1 MAYASVSVLS
11 SRTAT
16 VQRAASV
23 IHRSLGKHAV
33 RARLPCGCSTHHHT
47 CKKHAVTTARAGR
60 QGPGMPSTGASV
72 QGLAPSVRRA
82 RRVASV
88 VRASSAAGEVEES
101 AQGFLGDQDQQKT
114 VYGILAVVWGTI
126 AAAKL
131 FATRQFFDYVFGHAV
146 TNPHVGLLGLQRL
159 AGFSTLAP
167 AVAAYT
173 LARAA
178 KKGRLESETSK
189 RQNLGLAV
197 AGILTLFYLWKTP
210 ATVLEPFWQKLAAG
224 LATTTAIVGA
234 VVYGQTSR
242 HKLSLTKIA
251 EGFGTS
257 VANLFSPKNTNAA
270 IYSLLSAGLGVY
282 SLVLLFGS
290 HELAAQWLVLGNDQV
305 SLYLQREIGLSTF
318 LAAIQ
323 TYCLKDAADKYK
335 MDGTTYKT
343 LNLSLA
349 AIAAGNAS
357 SLWWAVS
364 AASIVTW
371 TTQSYARMVFL
382 ALQIITYAYNWIESD
397 REESDDFNRLN
408 DVDPQSELTLRP
420 SPKSDIFSFDI
431 SGRTTRN
438 VVDFSIS
445 NKTFQAGFH
454 SGELPAPPARKI
466 AIVTCMDARMHPE
479 QFLGLRFGDAHV
491 IRNAGGRISD
501 DALRSLVVSQRMLGT
516 EEVVVIHHTQCGM
529 MTLQNEAVY
538 ESVEKRLGREAREHI
553 HDKDYMPIGTDL
565 VASVKRDV
573 QVVKDYPAIP
583 NDTPVHG
590 FIYDVTDG
598 SLKPVVS
605 D

>member
-1 MAYASVSVLS
+1 M
-11 SRTAT
+11 
-16 VQRAASV
+16 
-23 IHRSLGKHAV
+23 
-33 RARLPCGCSTHHHT
+33 
-47 CKKHAVTTARAGR
+47 
-60 QGPGMPSTGASV
+60 
-72 QGLAPSVRRA
+72 
-82 RRVASV
+82 ASV

-101 AQGFLGDQDQQKT
+101 AESFLADQDQQKT

-146 TNPHVGLLGLQRL
+146 TNPHVGFLGLQRL

-178 KKGRLESETSK
+178 KKGRLGSETSK

-197 AGILTLFYLWKTP
+197 AGVLTLFYLWKTP
-210 ATVLEPFWQKLAAG
+210 ASVLEPFWQKLAAG

-234 VVYGQTSR
+234 VVYGQTSG
-242 HKLSLTKIA
+242 HKFSLTKIA

-257 VANLFSPKNTNAA
+257 LANLFSPKNTNAA
-270 IYSLLSAGLGVY
+270 IYSLLSAGLGIY

-305 SLYLQREIGLSTF
+305 SLYMQREIGLSTF

-323 TYCLKDAADKYK
+323 TYCLKDAADQYK

-364 AASIVTW
+364 AASIATW

-397 REESDDFNRLN
+397 RDESEDYNRLR
-408 DVDPQSELTLRP
+408 DGVDPQSELTLRP

-445 NKTFQAGFH
+445 NKNFQSGFH

-553 HDKDYMPIGTDL
+553 HDKDYMPLGTDL